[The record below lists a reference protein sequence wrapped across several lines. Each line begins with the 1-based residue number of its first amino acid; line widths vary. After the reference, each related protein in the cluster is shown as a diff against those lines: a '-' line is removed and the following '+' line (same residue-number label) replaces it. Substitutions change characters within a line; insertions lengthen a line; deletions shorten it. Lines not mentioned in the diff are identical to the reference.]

1 MFTDIQLN
9 ERLQKALDAQGIS
22 TPTPVQAATIQ
33 PALDGKDLMISAVT
47 GSGKTYAFLLPILQ
61 RFIETP
67 APRSATRALI
77 LVPTREL
84 AEQVSK
90 SCDQLA
96 AFTQIKSLSVFGG
109 VGFKEQAAKLRKNP
123 EILVATPGRLIE
135 HLEKR
140 SVDLSD
146 LEVLVLDEADR
157 MLDMGFSDDVLKIA
171 AECRTERQTLL
182 FSATLDTGD
191 ISHLTKQVM
200 RDPEALLLSNAKTQV
215 KAIAQ
220 QIILADDQKHK
231 ERLLDKLLSDTPFDR
246 ALIFTNTRT
255 AADQLGNILRY
266 HKHRTAVLHGDMDQP
281 QRRLVLQRF
290 RDKSISILVATDV
303 AARGLDIEGV
313 DLVVNFMMA
322 RSGDDYVH
330 RIGRTGRAG
339 QEGTAVSFISAAE
352 WNLMCSIERYL
363 KVKFERRQIPGLEG
377 SFKGPTHTKSSGKSV
392 GKKKRQDTKKKEVEK
407 PKVKNRLRDQK
418 AIGKRRQPQALKPEA
433 SKPEAVDHGFAP
445 LKRKT
450 TE

>member
-9 ERLQKALDAQGIS
+9 ERLQKALDAQGI
-22 TPTPVQAATIQ
+22 TAPTKVQEATIA
-33 PALDGKDLMISAVT
+33 PALSGKDLMISAIT

-61 RFIETP
+61 RFIDTP
-67 APRSATRALI
+67 APRSGARALI

-96 AFTQIKSLSVFGG
+96 AFTHIKSFSVFGG
-109 VGFKEQAAKLRKNP
+109 VGYKEQAARLRKNP

-135 HLEKR
+135 HLER
-140 SVDLSD
+140 NSVDLSD

-157 MLDMGFSDDVLKIA
+157 MLDMGFSEDVLKIA
-171 AECRTERQTLL
+171 AACRSERQTLL

-191 ISHLTKQVM
+191 IGHLTKQVM
-200 RDPEALLLSNAKTQV
+200 NNPQSLLLSDARTQV
-215 KAIAQ
+215 SGITQ
-220 QIILADDQKHK
+220 QVILADDLKHK
-231 ERLLDKLLSDTPFDR
+231 ERLLHKLLTDTPFDR

-255 AADQLGNILRY
+255 AADQLSHLLRY
-266 HKHRTAVLHGDMDQP
+266 HKHRTAALHGDMDQP

-290 RDKSISILVATDV
+290 RDKSVSVLVATDV
-303 AARGLDIEGV
+303 AARGLDITGV

-339 QEGTAVSFISAAE
+339 HQGTAVSFVSAAE
-352 WNLMCSIERYL
+352 WNLMCSIERYIR
-363 KVKFERRQIPGLEG
+363 VKFERRELSGLEG
-377 SFKGPTHTKSSGKSV
+377 SFKGPARTKSSGKSV
-392 GKKKRQDTKKKEVEK
+392 GKKKRDDPKKPEADK

-418 AIGKRRQPQALKPEA
+418 AIGKRRQP
-433 SKPEAVDHGFAP
+433 SPEAVDHGFAP
-445 LKRKT
+445 LKKRKAPDAG
-450 TE
+450 

>member
-22 TPTPVQAATIQ
+22 TPTKVQEATIA
-33 PALDGKDLMISAVT
+33 PALSGKDLMISAVT

-61 RFIETP
+61 RFIDTP

-96 AFTQIKSLSVFGG
+96 AFTQIKSISVFGG
-109 VGFKEQAAKLRKNP
+109 IGFKEQAAKLRKNP

-135 HLEKR
+135 HLER
-140 SVDLSD
+140 QSIDLSD

-157 MLDMGFSDDVLKIA
+157 MLDMGFSEDVLKIA
-171 AECRTERQTLL
+171 AQCRPERQTLL

-191 ISHLTKQVM
+191 IGHLTKQVM
-200 RDPEALLLSNAKTQV
+200 IEPQSLLLSDARTQV
-215 KAIAQ
+215 SAITQ
-220 QIILADDQKHK
+220 QIILADDVKHK
-231 ERLLDKLLSDTPFDR
+231 ERLLHALLSEATFDR
-246 ALIFTNTRT
+246 ALVFSNTKT
-255 AADQLGNILRY
+255 AADQLGHLLRY

-290 RDKSISILVATDV
+290 RDKSINVLVATDV
-303 AARGLDIEGV
+303 AARGLDISGV

-339 QEGTAVSFISAAE
+339 NAGTAISLISASE

-363 KVKFERRQIPGLEG
+363 RVKFERRSIDGMEG
-377 SFKGPTHTKSSGKSV
+377 TFSGPTRTKSSGKAV
-392 GKKKRQDTKKKEVEK
+392 GKKKRNDTKKTEAEK
-407 PKVKNRLRDQK
+407 PKVKKRARDQK
-418 AIGKRRQPQALKPEA
+418 SIGKRRQPQSNEPQT
-433 SKPEAVDHGFAP
+433 VDHGFAP
-445 LKRKT
+445 LKKRKAPDAG
-450 TE
+450 

>member
-9 ERLQKALDAQGIS
+9 ERLQKALDAQGIT
-22 TPTPVQAATIQ
+22 TPTPVQAATLA
-33 PALDGKDLMISAVT
+33 PALAGKDLMISAVT

-61 RFIETP
+61 RFIDTP
-67 APRSATRALI
+67 APKSGTRALI

-96 AFTQIKSLSVFGG
+96 AFTHIKSSSVFGG
-109 VGFKEQAAKLRKNP
+109 VGFKEQAARLRKNP

-140 SVDLSD
+140 TVDLSD

-171 AECRTERQTLL
+171 AECRAERQTLL
-182 FSATLDTGD
+182 FSATLDTGE
-191 ISHLTKQVM
+191 IGHLTKQVM
-200 RDPEALLLSNAKTQV
+200 KEPESLLLSDAKTQV
-215 KAIAQ
+215 KAISQ
-220 QIILADDQKHK
+220 QIILADDLKHK

-246 ALIFTNTRT
+246 ALIFTNTRA

-290 RDKSISILVATDV
+290 RDKSVSILVATDV

-339 QEGTAVSFISAAE
+339 QAGTAVSFISAAE

-363 KVKFERRQIPGLEG
+363 RVKFERKQIAGLEG

-392 GKKKRQDTKKKEVEK
+392 GKKKRLDSKKKEPEK
-407 PKVKNRLRDQK
+407 PKVKKRLRDQK
-418 AIGKRRQPQALKPEA
+418 AIGKRRQPQAA
-433 SKPEAVDHGFAP
+433 ANATVDHGFAP
-445 LKRKT
+445 FKKKT